1 MRICNLPDY
10 VEGGGR
16 DQIWRPP
23 YRAQK
28 ATLLG
33 LVMEADQAEIDRLLT
48 RDLNDPAGGAVD
60 YRCAHPHIVIVFAS
74 TEKMSS
80 ADPPDSER
88 GFGSEWELSIWCLV
102 ADRTAGE
109 RLVWYLPYVV
119 TDSGQTACTGRE
131 VYGYPKQVGW
141 FDPDYPN
148 IFKPAGAATT
158 ISGLAI
164 DNFGPASKA
173 GPLPLV
179 SVTRAAADPNLPPV
193 GLAAT
198 VVKELIGMFP
208 GGFSINVDLPVS
220 PSPPPSAAIT
230 ASGSRPPPGPPS
242 PPPYF
247 KPSLQVRPDRGLR
260 ANPIALVAALAE
272 NPTLVFLKQFR
283 DVRCPTK
290 ACYQAIIEAGI
301 SVHPLGATFA
311 ALHPSLFSVTVCD
324 WDTHPIAS
332 ELGLKPAQPLVPHQ
346 VFQATLNFD
355 TLTGFEVWRAP
366 T

>member
-10 VEGGGR
+10 VQGGGR

-141 FDPDYPN
+141 FDPDYPK

-164 DNFGPASKA
+164 DKFGPASKA
-173 GPLPLV
+173 EPLPLV
-179 SVTRAAADPNLPPV
+179 SVTREAANPNLPSV
-193 GLAAT
+193 SLAAT
-198 VVKELIGMFP
+198 VVEELIEMFP
-208 GGFSINVDLPVS
+208 GGFSVNVDIPVS
-220 PSPPPSAAIT
+220 PPPAPSATIT
-230 ASGSRPPPGPPS
+230 ATGSRPLPGPPP
-242 PPPYF
+242 PPPYL
-247 KPSLQVRPDRGLR
+247 KPTLRLRPDRGLR
-260 ANPIALVAALAE
+260 ANAIELVATLVE
-272 NPTLVFLKQFR
+272 NPALVFLKQFR

-290 ACYQAIIEAGI
+290 ACYQAITEAPMSI
-301 SVHPLGATFA
+301 HPLGATIA
-311 ALHPSLFSVTVCD
+311 ALHPSLFNVTVWD

-332 ELGLKPAQPLVPHQ
+332 ELGLKPAQPLVPHR

-355 TLTGFEVWRAP
+355 ILTGLEVWRAP